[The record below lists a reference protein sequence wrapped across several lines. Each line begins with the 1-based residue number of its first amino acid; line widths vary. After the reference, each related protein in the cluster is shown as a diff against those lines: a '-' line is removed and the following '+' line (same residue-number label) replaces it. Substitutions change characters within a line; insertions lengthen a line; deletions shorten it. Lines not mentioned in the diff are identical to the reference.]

1 MAALAG
7 LASGRFA
14 STHAK
19 MAAPPHGARLAI
31 DPFTHLPQLR
41 GRLTPPHESV
51 LRVTPEVLAVWDQH
65 AQQQG
70 RPADWRLPD
79 AQREDTRRAVLAN
92 HGQPQDLWVFGYG
105 SLMWDPG
112 FHFTEVRQAD
122 LAGYQRR
129 FSYRIT
135 GGRGTPDRPA
145 LMLALEQHAGCCSG
159 LVFRIPATAVDAES
173 EILWRREM
181 IRGGY
186 CPALLPMA
194 TPQGPV
200 TALVF
205 AANTAHPEYAGELP
219 LDETAAVIAGASGF
233 IGTNRGY
240 LAQLAAQLDALGIA
254 DAYIR
259 NLHQQ
264 VRLLDPT

>member
-1 MAALAG
+1 M
-7 LASGRFA
+7 
-14 STHAK
+14 
-19 MAAPPHGARLAI
+19 PI

-41 GRLTPPHESV
+41 GRLIPAHESA
-51 LRVTPEVLAVWDQH
+51 LRLTPDVLAVWDQR
-65 AQQQG
+65 AREQG
-70 RPADWRLPD
+70 RPANWRLAD
-79 AQREDTRRAVLAN
+79 AQREGTRRAVLAN

-112 FHFTEVRQAD
+112 FHFAEVRQAD
-122 LAGYQRR
+122 LTGYQRR

-135 GGRGTPDRPA
+135 GGRGTPERPA
-145 LMLALEQHAGCCSG
+145 LMLALERLAGCCSG
-159 LVFRIPATAVDAES
+159 LVFRIPATAVEVES

-186 CPALLPMA
+186 CPTLLPMA
-194 TPQGPV
+194 TPQGSV

-205 AANTAHPEYAGELP
+205 AANRAHPEYAGELP

-240 LAQLAAQLDALGIA
+240 LAQLAAQLATLGIA
-254 DAYIR
+254 DAYIDQ
-259 NLHQQ
+259 LHQQ

>member
-1 MAALAG
+1 M
-7 LASGRFA
+7 
-14 STHAK
+14 
-19 MAAPPHGARLAI
+19 PV

-41 GRLTPPHESV
+41 GRLTPPQDSA
-51 LRVTPEVLAVWDQH
+51 LRVTPDVLAVWDRH
-65 AQQQG
+65 AREQG
-70 RPADWRLPD
+70 RPADWRLAD
-79 AQREDTRRAVLAN
+79 AQREITRHTVLGKP
-92 HGQPQDLWVFGYG
+92 GQPQDLWVFGYG

-112 FHFTEVRQAD
+112 FHFAEVRQAD
-122 LAGYQRR
+122 LPGFQRR
-129 FSYRIT
+129 FTYRIT
-135 GGRGTPDRPA
+135 GGRGTPERPA
-145 LMLALEQHAGCCSG
+145 LMLALERQAGCCTG
-159 LVFRIPATAVDAES
+159 LVFRIPAEAVDAES

-186 CPALLPMA
+186 CPTLLPMA

-219 LDETAAVIAGASGF
+219 LDETATVIASASGF

-240 LAQLAAQLDALGIA
+240 LAQLAAQLDTLGIA

-259 NLHQQ
+259 QLHQQ
-264 VRLLDPT
+264 VRVLDPT